1 MEDWKNDGDIYACI
15 IKPKTLI
22 HGKTVVKLFDAIDK
36 AVKWLSE
43 NGDESMAIRHFVGG
57 KQSGTDVLYADL
69 VNNEWEKC
77 K

>member
-1 MEDWKNDGDIYACI
+1 MENSEIAGDRYACI
-15 IKPKTLI
+15 IKPKTLM
-22 HGKTVVKLFDAIDK
+22 HGKTVVKEFDAVDK

-43 NGDESMAIRHFVGG
+43 NGDESMAIRHFVGD
-57 KQSGTDVLYADL
+57 KPSDTDVRYEDL

>member
-1 MEDWKNDGDIYACI
+1 MEDWKNDGDRYVCI

-36 AVKWLSE
+36 AVKWLYE

-57 KQSGTDVLYADL
+57 KPSGKDVLYADL